1 MGDLK
6 MMNNQISDSSK
17 KTILVVEDSKI
28 FARIL
33 KTSIEANTV
42 FKVVI
47 AESYAEL
54 TNLIESKKHKFFASL
69 LDLNL
74 PDAPDGEVVDYVLSY
89 NIPAIV
95 FTGKFDDDLRDR
107 ILAKGIVDYVLKD
120 APANIEYIVSLLHQ
134 LNRNSQMKA
143 LIVDDSRTA
152 RLHIKRLLS
161 IYRFMVLEAE
171 NGKQALDVISNNKD
185 IMLVITDFNMPQMD
199 GFELTKRLRN
209 IYSKQDMAII
219 GMSTYGNNLLSARFL
234 KIGGSDFINKPFLE
248 EEFFCRINQ
257 NMDLL
262 GYIKELR
269 YIATRDFLTGLYNR
283 RHFFDVGDKLFSR
296 AYKSQKNSAVAL
308 IDIDFF
314 KRVNDTYGHDVGDV
328 VLKSMGDLLNS
339 SFRAGD
345 LVARFGGEE
354 FGFLLPNVNEE
365 EAGTIFEGLRR
376 KIEDNPIE
384 LSDSLTLKIT
394 ASIGVCTTL
403 EENLET
409 ALTKADKL
417 LYQAKKN
424 GRNQV
429 ILG

>member
-1 MGDLK
+1 
-6 MMNNQISDSSK
+6 
-17 KTILVVEDSKI
+17 VV
-28 FARIL
+28 L
-33 KTSIEANTV
+33 
-42 FKVVI
+42 

-54 TNLIESKKHKFFASL
+54 VILIESGQYNFFAGL

-74 PDAPDGEVVDYVLSY
+74 PDAPDGESVDYALSHD
-89 NIPAIV
+89 IPAIV

-107 ILAKGIVDYVLKD
+107 ILAKGIVDYVLKE
-120 APANIEYIVSLLHQ
+120 APANIEYIVSLLKQ
-134 LNRNSQMKA
+134 LSRNSQMKA

-152 RLHIKRLLS
+152 RIHIKRLLS
-161 IYRFMVLEAE
+161 IYRFIVLEAE
-171 NGKQALDVISNNKD
+171 NGKEALDVVNNNKD

-199 GFELTKRLRN
+199 GFELTKKLRS

-257 NMDLL
+257 NIDLL
-262 GYIKELR
+262 GYIRDLR

-283 RHFFDVGDKLFSR
+283 RHFFEVGDKLFAR
-296 AYKSQKNSAVAL
+296 AYKSEKNTAVAI

-314 KRVNDTYGHDVGDV
+314 KQVNDTYGHDVGDL
-328 VLKSMGDLLNS
+328 VLRKMGELLNS

-354 FGFLLPNVNEE
+354 FGFLLPNVGVD
-365 EAGTIFEGLRR
+365 EAGAIFEGLRY
-376 KIEDNPIE
+376 KIEQTPIE
-384 LSDSLTLKIT
+384 LFDNQTLKIT

-403 EENLET
+403 EKSLEI
-409 ALTKADKL
+409 ALSKADKL

-424 GRNQV
+424 GRNKV
-429 ILG
+429 VLG